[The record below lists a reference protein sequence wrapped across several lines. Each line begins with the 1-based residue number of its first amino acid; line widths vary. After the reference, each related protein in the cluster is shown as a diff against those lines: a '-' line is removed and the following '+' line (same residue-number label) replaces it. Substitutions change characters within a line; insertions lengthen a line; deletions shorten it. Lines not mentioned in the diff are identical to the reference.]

1 MVAYLLVAKYAL
13 HLLLRRQAQRLLAQG
28 IDIKRA
34 VLAFW
39 VGYAAPELHPLWL
52 RLREI
57 ILIAGKIAVDETT
70 APGLDTGRGR
80 TKKGFFWAIRAS
92 AGRMP
97 IVGED
102 GSFQPEPVRR
112 TGFAFAD
119 ASN

>member
-39 VGYAAPELHPLWL
+39 VGYAAPELRRL
-52 RLREI
+52 RLSEI
-57 ILIAGKIAVDETT
+57 ILIAGKITVDETA
-70 APGLDTGRGR
+70 APGLDPGRGR